1 MTLNKLTIK
10 HRAGRWKIISKA
22 YEFPEEYPSKQAAEA
37 EAERMEAYDRRYG
50 AGGWEYTANPS
61 N

>member
-1 MTLNKLTIK
+1 MKLTIK
-10 HRAGRWKIISKA
+10 HRAGIWKIRSGNFDFA
-22 YEFPEEYPSKQAAEA
+22 EEYTSQQEAEA
-37 EAERMEAYDRRYG
+37 EAEKMEAWERRYG